1 MHPTPPPQNASAV
14 LRGALI
20 LTAVVLL
27 GGAVVLFVSGQSAA
41 AFLNDARF
49 GTPAMIAAVPLVILA
64 ILPIYTAVTRPL
76 RTKFAWAVALI
87 DAGIAV
93 ICVALLLID
102 SSMRAPSILFPLL
115 GGAVVCGG
123 LAAMIIYALR
133 GMVRAEG

>member
-1 MHPTPPPQNASAV
+1 MHPTPRNSSAII
-14 LRGALI
+14 RGALI
-20 LTAVVLL
+20 ITAIVLM
-27 GGAVVLFVSGQSAA
+27 GGAVVLFVSGQNAA

-49 GTPAMIAAVPLVILA
+49 GTPAMIAAIPLVILA

-93 ICVALLLID
+93 SCVALLLID

-115 GGAVVCGG
+115 GGAVVCGA
-123 LAAMIIYALR
+123 LAAIIIYGLR
-133 GMVRAEG
+133 GMARAEG